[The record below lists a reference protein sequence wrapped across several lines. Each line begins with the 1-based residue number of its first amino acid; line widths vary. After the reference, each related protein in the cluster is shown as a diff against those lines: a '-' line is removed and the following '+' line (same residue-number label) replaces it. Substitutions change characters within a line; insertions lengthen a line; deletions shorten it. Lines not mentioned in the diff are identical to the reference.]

1 MLIMYYSFP
10 VILEY
15 CRILILS
22 SPTTEQIRFHFILP
36 VKSLHPICVI
46 ARFLK
51 GISSNK
57 FGFPDDFRRQLSHLD
72 RHDMGP
78 HLKHCPSLRLQN
90 LMDSW
95 AADEGALRMAMEQPK
110 NCYFFTIVLD
120 PGT

>member
-22 SPTTEQIRFHFILP
+22 SPPTEQIRFHFILP

-46 ARFLK
+46 AGFLK

-57 FGFPDDFRRQLSHLD
+57 FGFPDDFRRQLSRLD
-72 RHDMGP
+72 RHDMG
-78 HLKHCPSLRLQN
+78 H
-90 LMDSW
+90 
-95 AADEGALRMAMEQPK
+95 
-110 NCYFFTIVLD
+110 I
-120 PGT
+120 